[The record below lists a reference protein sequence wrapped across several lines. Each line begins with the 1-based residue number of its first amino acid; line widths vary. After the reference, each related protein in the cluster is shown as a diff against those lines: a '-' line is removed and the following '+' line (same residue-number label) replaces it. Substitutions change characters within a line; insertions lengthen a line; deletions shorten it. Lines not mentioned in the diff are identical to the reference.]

1 MMVERK
7 NSTSPNGT
15 NLRELQHQQQQQI
28 NSRFKIILSL
38 NFNKH

>member
-15 NLRELQHQQQQQI
+15 NLRELQQQI

>member
-15 NLRELQHQQQQQI
+15 NLRELQQQQQQQI